1 MQIEV
6 SRFLLYLNSKG
17 SLHKTKNMKKSL
29 LAIFTL
35 LLTTGVFAQDANCFQ
50 RLEKAFQKRG
60 SYTVADDMHR
70 NVYVSFFEEGDVY
83 CVKGKARVENGGVVS
98 IFLQFDDN
106 TYELMDKKF
115 YNSKKQNPTITNG
128 ISEMI
133 YTADGEKLRI
143 VFIDKLK
150 PKQKKYKTVDLP
162 DDL

>member
-6 SRFLLYLNSKG
+6 SRFLLYLESECE
-17 SLHKTKNMKKSL
+17 LHKTKNMKKSL

-35 LLTTGVFAQDANCFQ
+35 LLTLGSFAQDNCFE
-50 RLEKAFQKRG
+50 RLQKAFDARG
-60 SYTVADDMHR
+60 AYTVADDMHR
-70 NVYVSFFEEGDVY
+70 NVYISFFEDGDVY
-83 CVKGKARVENGGVVS
+83 CVKGKARVENGTVVS

-115 YNSKKQNPTITNG
+115 YNVKKQQPTITNG

-133 YTADGEKLRI
+133 YTADGEKMRI

-150 PKQKKYKTVDLP
+150 EKQKKYKTVELP